1 MFHDLMEHDRLNR
14 VPETTDI
21 PLAERL
27 EKINME
33 IAEKKREIT
42 KLEFRR
48 GELILLIE
56 QYERAE
62 LARLKDKYGG

>member
-48 GELILLIE
+48 DELILLIE

-62 LARLKDKYGG
+62 LARLKAKYGG